1 MDLMSILVTAGLGEM
16 AKTAVKGLLDFFR
29 TDYEESLYEKTYE
42 ALQEYLTF
50 SYRSNALMHTIVF
63 RGVEKNIF
71 DLYIPLTLCHEEKEK
86 TRRIVVNENAMEQI
100 MGNCKRNIVIDNAGM
115 GKSTIAKYLATQA
128 VINKSGI
135 PIMVELRKLKKDKS
149 ILTFIEEQFDLF
161 NKKIVI
167 EDLKCM
173 LREGG
178 FIFFFDGY
186 DEVATELRQ
195 TVTED
200 IRYFIER
207 APENTYIL
215 TSREES
221 ELSSFGDF
229 FGYTIQPLQMEEA
242 FALIRKYDNNGKN
255 GEELIIKLKEEE
267 NLKVLK
273 EFLTNPLLV
282 SLLYKTYMYKGEIPY
297 RKIEFY
303 KQVYEALFNDHDK
316 SKGAYVH
323 PKQSGL
329 DINDFERMLM
339 TLGFLGIKKWQV
351 EYEEKGELIRDIR
364 IGIKNLVGSSPKA
377 QDFLDDMIT
386 AVPLF
391 RKDGSTYRWI
401 HKSFM
406 EYFAAKYICYE
417 MGDRKEILLQNIS
430 GRDNSM
436 MYKNLLDFCYEMD
449 LKTFRKAVLVP
460 WLTHVMETEDRVER
474 FLKDNA
480 PEYQEDTKLKRG
492 MLNIWLHSDM
502 AVIKAGE
509 ESRRA
514 MERGRGNHIPQ
525 KFNEM
530 RSRVDR
536 FFAWQASYTSEK
548 LFIFNGDKDD
558 DVVKEIAVMKKIP
571 VTADREEEIYREAL
585 KEMIQRFP
593 LEEEKV
599 YYMDDLVREVYNK
612 REPSNLLADF
622 IQMYGLQNRDID
634 LVDYELCHNLL
645 EEIQQEIEEME
656 ALNREL
662 FIFE

>member
-1 MDLMSILVTAGLGEM
+1 MSILVTAGLSEM

-100 MGNCKRNIVIDNAGM
+100 MGNCKRNIIIDNAGM

-149 ILTFIEEQFDLF
+149 IMAFIEEQFDLF

-377 QDFLDDMIT
+377 QDFLDDMII

-436 MYKNLLDFCYEMD
+436 MYKNMLDFCYEMD

-460 WLTHVMETEDRVER
+460 WLTHVTETEDRVER

-514 MERGRGNHIPQ
+514 MERGRGNHIPE

-571 VTADREEEIYREAL
+571 VTADREEEIYRETL

-622 IQMYGLQNRDID
+622 IQMYGLQNGDID
-634 LVDYELCHNLL
+634 LIDYELCHNLL

>member
-29 TDYEESLYEKTYE
+29 TDYEASLYEKTYE

-100 MGNCKRNIVIDNAGM
+100 MSNCKRNIIIDNAGM

-149 ILTFIEEQFDLF
+149 IMAFIEEQFDLF

-229 FGYTIQPLQMEEA
+229 FGYTIQPLQMKEA

-255 GEELIIKLKEEE
+255 AEDLIIKLKEEQ

-297 RKIEFY
+297 KKIEFY

-316 SKGAYVH
+316 SKDAYVH

-329 DINDFERMLM
+329 DINDFERVLM

-377 QDFLDDMIT
+377 QDFLDDMII

-436 MYKNLLDFCYEMD
+436 MYKNMLDFCYEMD

-474 FLKDNA
+474 FLKEHA

-492 MLNIWLHSDM
+492 LLNIWLHGDM

-514 MERGRGNHIPQ
+514 MGRGRGNHIPQ

-530 RSRVDR
+530 RSRIDR

-558 DVVKEIAVMKKIP
+558 DVVKEIAIMKKIP
-571 VTADREEEIYREAL
+571 VTADREEEKYRETL

-634 LVDYELCHNLL
+634 LIDYELCHNLL